1 MAMLGKPVAADTKVR
16 PFSEELMEYLH
27 IIYKEG
33 HITFVFSTGLVV
45 HAKTAILRSHMQ
57 LCLMII
63 DYTNNTSGKYIKLKM
78 NSTSK
83 RKSEHKSVNGVSI
96 KFTQI
101 IQTTIHIAVCW
112 TFHGPSNK
120 IANETVDHINR
131 IKSDNRSDNLRWAGF
146 QLQKQRRIFVVLK
159 IVPILAL
166 VMAENAKIMEDFT
179 KLKQHYVKCPR
190 AVNMLKVIVGSVL
203 LMEEGKNASMPVAQ
217 KMLKNG
223 VTVKIMEDGKNAS
236 MLVAQ
241 KVLEVWGSVML
252 MEEGQNASMPVAQK
266 VLKKGV
272 TVLNME

>member
-1 MAMLGKPVAADTKVR
+1 MAQVTK
-16 PFSEELMEYLH
+16 LQTKQL
-27 IIYKEG
+27 IIS
-33 HITFVFSTGLVV
+33 IGLSLTIGV
-45 HAKTAILRSHMQ
+45 
-57 LCLMII
+57 II
-63 DYTNNTSGKYIKLKM
+63 CDGLDF
-78 NSTSK
+78 NSK
-83 RKSEHKSVNGVSI
+83 H
-96 KFTQI
+96 
-101 IQTTIHIAVCW
+101 TT
-112 TFHGPSNK
+112 K
-120 IANETVDHINR
+120 
-131 IKSDNRSDNLRWAGF
+131 
-146 QLQKQRRIFVVLK
+146 RRIFVVLK